1 MSNKDIIVSSE
12 KGTILNYFGVA
23 NTYNPFTN
31 ENNMQ
36 LVEDLDF
43 KIPERT
49 AIVDAEWVAVST
61 GLITTSISFLQ
72 NCTFQI
78 VDKNSGAKIT
88 DLTNIIGEVGNTR
101 FMPSNNQIFWF
112 NVDGLRGT
120 FYIHKNHCGH
130 YLKIV
135 SGVFVS
141 TSITSGVLNEMF
153 ERSIGVPNYITN
165 INNAIIQQNN
175 TINGFQN
182 QINSLAVRH
191 TTATVSATTS
201 TSTSA
206 TVTAT
211 AYLQI
216 PNNFIGY
223 VRVWSENKY
232 YSYSDYR
239 QVCSLSVDDM
249 IFAYFRSLKAQQYT
263 SNVTLGSY
271 IAAPMGQR
279 IKITATAT
287 TSAATA
293 TTYATVSAT
302 VSAYASGYI
311 FNR

>member
-165 INNAIIQQNN
+165 INNAINEQNKKIDN
-175 TINGFQN
+175 FQG
-182 QINSLAVRH
+182 QINNIDTILREKAIYREIQIEIPRN
-191 TTATVSATTS
+191 TTIYKENIDGILWVINY
-201 TSTSA
+201 
-206 TVTAT
+206 T
-211 AYLQI
+211 AYF
-216 PNNFIGY
+216 NVYIGKDRSSIKK
-223 VRVWSENKY
+223 VNVGDIIEN
-232 YSYSDYR
+232 SDDLYI
-239 QVCSLSVDDM
+239 Q
-249 IFAYFRSLKAQQYT
+249 AAGFRYKSC
-263 SNVTLGSY
+263 TLRLGN
-271 IAAPMGQR
+271 I
-279 IKITATAT
+279 
-287 TSAATA
+287 
-293 TTYATVSAT
+293 
-302 VSAYASGYI
+302 
-311 FNR
+311 NRY

>member
-1 MSNKDIIVSSE
+1 MANKDIVVSSE
-12 KGTILNYFGVA
+12 KGTILNYFGAA

-78 VDKNSGAKIT
+78 IDKNSGAKIT
-88 DLTNIIGEVGNTR
+88 DLTNIIGEVGNIR
-101 FMPSNNQIFWF
+101 FMPSENQIFWF

-165 INNAIIQQNN
+165 INNTLANQNT

-182 QINSLAVRH
+182 QIDALRSVINSKPKVWAGEIARYRIPPYQYE
-191 TTATVSATTS
+191 TVIDLTS
-201 TSTSA
+201 KGINSGF
-206 TVTAT
+206 
-211 AYLQI
+211 AYLFNVRMEEYSWGLREVSLNDI
-216 PNNFIGY
+216 TIFKDKKHLYTPVSFETKLKVNVSSVTGGTFKAFLSAIG
-223 VRVWSENKY
+223 V
-232 YSYSDYR
+232 
-239 QVCSLSVDDM
+239 
-249 IFAYFRSLKAQQYT
+249 
-263 SNVTLGSY
+263 
-271 IAAPMGQR
+271 
-279 IKITATAT
+279 
-287 TSAATA
+287 
-293 TTYATVSAT
+293 
-302 VSAYASGYI
+302 
-311 FNR
+311 

>member
-1 MSNKDIIVSSE
+1 MSNKDIVVSSE
-12 KGTILNYFGVA
+12 KGTILNYFGAA

-31 ENNMQ
+31 ESNMQ

-88 DLTNIIGEVGNTR
+88 DLTNIIGEVGNIR
-101 FMPSNNQIFWF
+101 FMPSDNQIFWF

-165 INNAIIQQNN
+165 INN
-175 TINGFQN
+175 TINEQNRKINDFQN
-182 QINSLAVRH
+182 QINNIYTILNGKAIYREIRIEIPRNTIIYKENIGGILWVINY
-191 TTATVSATTS
+191 
-201 TSTSA
+201 
-206 TVTAT
+206 T
-211 AYLQI
+211 AYC
-216 PNNFIGY
+216 NVYIGKDRSSMKK
-223 VRVWSENKY
+223 VNVGDIIEN
-232 YSYSDYR
+232 SDDLYI
-239 QVCSLSVDDM
+239 QAS
-249 IFAYFRSLKAQQYT
+249 FFREESC
-263 SNVTLGSY
+263 TLRLGN
-271 IAAPMGQR
+271 I
-279 IKITATAT
+279 
-287 TSAATA
+287 
-293 TTYATVSAT
+293 
-302 VSAYASGYI
+302 
-311 FNR
+311 NRY

>member
-1 MSNKDIIVSSE
+1 MSNKDIVVSSE
-12 KGTILNYFGVA
+12 KGTILNYFGLA

-36 LVEDLDF
+36 LVENLDF

-78 VDKNSGAKIT
+78 IDKNSGAKIT

-101 FMPSNNQIFWF
+101 FMPSDKQIFWF
-112 NVDGLRGT
+112 NVDGLKGT
-120 FYIHKNHCGH
+120 FYIHKNYCGH

-135 SGVFVS
+135 RGVFVS

-165 INNAIIQQNN
+165 INN
-175 TINGFQN
+175 TINEQN
-182 QINSLAVRH
+182 RKINGLFYKH
-191 TTATVSATTS
+191 TTTTATA
-201 TSTSA
+201 
-206 TVTAT
+206 TAT
-211 AYLQI
+211 APAYPTGTINATTYLQI

-223 VRVWSENKY
+223 VRVSNKVRINND
-232 YSYSDYR
+232 SIKDI
-239 QVCSLSVDDM
+239 QCNFKVDDM
-249 IFAYFRSLKAQQYT
+249 IVSTFPKSTVNIGSISFA
-263 SNVTLGSY
+263 SY
-271 IAAPMGQR
+271 MAAPMGQH
-279 IKITATAT
+279 IKITATAIVT
-287 TSAATA
+287 PFANFVTVTVTA
-293 TTYATVSAT
+293 TVT
-302 VSAYASGYI
+302 AYASGYI

>member
-1 MSNKDIIVSSE
+1 MSNKDIVVSSE
-12 KGTILNYFGVA
+12 KGTILNYFGAA

-31 ENNMQ
+31 ESNMQ

-165 INNAIIQQNN
+165 INN
-175 TINGFQN
+175 TINEQNTKINNFQGQINNLQN
-182 QINSLAVRH
+182 QINNNKIKVMTFSNP
-191 TTATVSATTS
+191 
-201 TSTSA
+201 
-206 TVTAT
+206 
-211 AYLQI
+211 
-216 PNNFIGY
+216 PNSNG
-223 VRVWSENKY
+223 
-232 YSYSDYR
+232 
-239 QVCSLSVDDM
+239 SLSP
-249 IFAYFRSLKAQQYT
+249 YFT
-263 SNVTLGSY
+263 SIYGWFCY
-271 IAAPMGQR
+271 IHY
-279 IKITATAT
+279 IKSGGLIVKCETGNGFI
-287 TSAATA
+287 
-293 TTYATVSAT
+293 VP
-302 VSAYASGYI
+302 VFPYASEDRQYSLLVIGH
-311 FNR
+311 

>member
-130 YLKIV
+130 YLKMV

-165 INNAIIQQNN
+165 INNAINEQNKKIDN
-175 TINGFQN
+175 FQG
-182 QINSLAVRH
+182 QINNIDTILREKAIYREIQIEIPRNRTIYKKNIDGILWVINY
-191 TTATVSATTS
+191 
-201 TSTSA
+201 
-206 TVTAT
+206 T
-211 AYLQI
+211 AYF
-216 PNNFIGY
+216 NVSIGKDRSSMKK
-223 VRVWSENKY
+223 VNVGDIIEN
-232 YSYSDYR
+232 SDD
-239 QVCSLSVDDM
+239 L
-249 IFAYFRSLKAQQYT
+249 
-263 SNVTLGSY
+263 Y
-271 IAAPMGQR
+271 I
-279 IKITATAT
+279 
-287 TSAATA
+287 S
-293 TTYATVSAT
+293 
-302 VSAYASGYI
+302 ASGFKYESCTLRLGNI
-311 FNR
+311 NRY

>member
-1 MSNKDIIVSSE
+1 MSNKDIVVSSE
-12 KGTILNYFGVA
+12 KGTILNYFGAA

-31 ENNMQ
+31 ESNMQ

-49 AIVDAEWVAVST
+49 SIVDAEWVAVST

-78 VDKNSGAKIT
+78 IDKNSGAKIT
-88 DLTNIIGEVGNTR
+88 DLTNIIGEVGNIR
-101 FMPSNNQIFWF
+101 FMPSDNQIFWF

-165 INNAIIQQNN
+165 INNTLANQNT

-191 TTATVSATTS
+191 A
-201 TSTSA
+201 
-206 TVTAT
+206 TAT
-211 AYLQI
+211 ATATAYATAPTTTYLQI

-223 VRVWSENKY
+223 VRVWTRYRNKFSWFEKIEY
-232 YSYSDYR
+232 NLK
-239 QVCSLSVDDM
+239 VNDM
-249 IFAYFRSLKAQQYT
+249 IVSSFPKTTINRDNITFENYL
-263 SNVTLGSY
+263 
-271 IAAPMGQR
+271 AAPMGER

-287 TSAATA
+287 ATAIAYATA
-293 TTYATVSAT
+293 TLN
-302 VSAYASGYI
+302 AYASGYI

>member
-1 MSNKDIIVSSE
+1 MANKDIVVSSE
-12 KGTILNYFGVA
+12 KGTILNYFGAA

-31 ENNMQ
+31 ESNMQ

-88 DLTNIIGEVGNTR
+88 DLTNIIGEVGNIR
-101 FMPSNNQIFWF
+101 FMPSENQIFWF

-165 INNAIIQQNN
+165 INNTINEQNRK
-175 TINGFQN
+175 INGFQN

-191 TTATVSATTS
+191 TTATVSAT
-201 TSTSA
+201 A
-206 TVTAT
+206 TVFVYATAT
-211 AYLQI
+211 VYLQI

-223 VRVWSENKY
+223 VKVWNYVAGYIAKISCDFK
-232 YSYSDYR
+232 
-239 QVCSLSVDDM
+239 VDDM
-249 IFAYFRSLKAQQYT
+249 IVSSFPESTVDQRNISFA
-263 SNVTLGSY
+263 SY
-271 IAAPMGQR
+271 IAAPMGER
-279 IKITATAT
+279 IKITAT
-287 TSAATA
+287 TST
-293 TTYATVSAT
+293 
-302 VSAYASGYI
+302 
-311 FNR
+311 

>member
-165 INNAIIQQNN
+165 INNAINEQNKK
-175 TINGFQN
+175 INEQNKKIDNFQG
-182 QINSLAVRH
+182 QINNID
-191 TTATVSATTS
+191 TTLRGKVFSRDI
-201 TSTSA
+201 
-206 TVTAT
+206 
-211 AYLQI
+211 QI
-216 PNNFIGY
+216 EIPRNRTIYKKNIGGILWVIHYTPSSYFNVFIGKDRSSMKK
-223 VRVWSENKY
+223 VNVGDIIEN
-232 YSYSDYR
+232 SYD
-239 QVCSLSVDDM
+239 L
-249 IFAYFRSLKAQQYT
+249 
-263 SNVTLGSY
+263 Y
-271 IAAPMGQR
+271 IW
-279 IKITATAT
+279 
-287 TSAATA
+287 
-293 TTYATVSAT
+293 VSG
-302 VSAYASGYI
+302 SAYEWCKSCTLILGNI
-311 FNR
+311 NRNINRY

>member
-1 MSNKDIIVSSE
+1 MSNKDIVVSSE
-12 KGTILNYFGVA
+12 KGTILNYFGAA

-31 ENNMQ
+31 ESNMQ

-78 VDKNSGAKIT
+78 IDKNSGAKIT
-88 DLTNIIGEVGNTR
+88 DLTNIIGEVGNIR
-101 FMPSNNQIFWF
+101 FMPSENQIFWF

-165 INNAIIQQNN
+165 INN
-175 TINGFQN
+175 TINEQNRKINDFQN
-182 QINSLAVRH
+182 QINNIYTILNGKAIYREIQIEIPRNTIIHKENIGGILWVINY
-191 TTATVSATTS
+191 
-201 TSTSA
+201 
-206 TVTAT
+206 T
-211 AYLQI
+211 AYF
-216 PNNFIGY
+216 NVYIGKDRTSMKK
-223 VRVWSENKY
+223 VNVGDIIEN
-232 YSYSDYR
+232 SDDLYIRAEGYR
-239 QVCSLSVDDM
+239 YESC
-249 IFAYFRSLKAQQYT
+249 
-263 SNVTLGSY
+263 TLRLGN
-271 IAAPMGQR
+271 I
-279 IKITATAT
+279 
-287 TSAATA
+287 
-293 TTYATVSAT
+293 
-302 VSAYASGYI
+302 
-311 FNR
+311 NRY

>member
-165 INNAIIQQNN
+165 INNAINEQNKKIDN
-175 TINGFQN
+175 FQG
-182 QINSLAVRH
+182 QINNIDTILREKAIYREIQIEIPRNRTIYKKNIGGILWVINY
-191 TTATVSATTS
+191 TAYFSIAIS
-201 TSTSA
+201 TS
-206 TVTAT
+206 
-211 AYLQI
+211 
-216 PNNFIGY
+216 G
-223 VRVWSENKY
+223 
-232 YSYSDYR
+232 YSD
-239 QVCSLSVDDM
+239 S
-249 IFAYFRSLKAQQYT
+249 FRSVYVGDIINNSDDIYIHARGNRYDSCT
-263 SNVTLGSY
+263 VRLGN
-271 IAAPMGQR
+271 I
-279 IKITATAT
+279 
-287 TSAATA
+287 
-293 TTYATVSAT
+293 
-302 VSAYASGYI
+302 
-311 FNR
+311 NRY

>member
-1 MSNKDIIVSSE
+1 MANKDIVVSSE
-12 KGTILNYFGVA
+12 KGTILNYFGAA

-31 ENNMQ
+31 ESNMQ

-78 VDKNSGAKIT
+78 IDKNSGAKIT

-101 FMPSNNQIFWF
+101 FMPSENQIFWF

-165 INNAIIQQNN
+165 INNTLANQNT

-182 QINSLAVRH
+182 QIDALQSVINSKPKGWAGEIGRYRIPIQYEMVIDLA
-191 TTATVSATTS
+191 SKGINS
-201 TSTSA
+201 GF
-206 TVTAT
+206 
-211 AYLQI
+211 AYLFNVRIEEYSWSLREVSLNDITIFKDKKHLYTPVSFATKLKVNVSSQTEGT
-216 PNNFIGY
+216 FKAFLLAIG
-223 VRVWSENKY
+223 V
-232 YSYSDYR
+232 
-239 QVCSLSVDDM
+239 
-249 IFAYFRSLKAQQYT
+249 
-263 SNVTLGSY
+263 
-271 IAAPMGQR
+271 
-279 IKITATAT
+279 
-287 TSAATA
+287 
-293 TTYATVSAT
+293 
-302 VSAYASGYI
+302 
-311 FNR
+311 

>member
-1 MSNKDIIVSSE
+1 MSNKDIVVSSE
-12 KGTILNYFGVA
+12 KGTILNYFGAA

-31 ENNMQ
+31 ESNMQ

-88 DLTNIIGEVGNTR
+88 DLTNIIGEVGNIR
-101 FMPSNNQIFWF
+101 FMPSENQIFWF

-165 INNAIIQQNN
+165 INNTLKQQDNA
-175 TINGFQN
+175 INGFQN
-182 QINSLAVRH
+182 QINS
-191 TTATVSATTS
+191 
-201 TSTSA
+201 
-206 TVTAT
+206 
-211 AYLQI
+211 I
-216 PNNFIGY
+216 NNNFQGQINNILQLHRTFHNITLKWPNYEASYPMMTGLVGVALISGGDKKLRVEFTGTDNVEGEVGGVFYLKNYHSNNRIRANKTDSSGHGNIGIQLY
-223 VRVWSENKY
+223 N
-232 YSYSDYR
+232 
-239 QVCSLSVDDM
+239 L
-249 IFAYFRSLKAQQYT
+249 
-263 SNVTLGSY
+263 N
-271 IAAPMGQR
+271 
-279 IKITATAT
+279 
-287 TSAATA
+287 
-293 TTYATVSAT
+293 
-302 VSAYASGYI
+302 
-311 FNR
+311 